1 MDSTQLENARY
12 RSESIIELA
21 KAMVKVQQALEPVI
35 KNADNPFT
43 KSKYATLSQI
53 MEGCRKALSDNGVW
67 VYQYNL
73 PSDPSVM
80 TLVTELIHAESG
92 QWVASPLAIA
102 VSKHDPQTIG
112 SLLTYMR
119 RYGLSVAVG
128 VVSEEDDDGN
138 AATGMD
144 QGKQKPRAAGKK
156 GSEKDITPPNQAE
169 RAPEQQPAIPDDQ
182 PDPAAP
188 DSSPYP
194 DYVVS
199 TVAALPRLDGVK
211 YTVEQSAKDNQF
223 YIKATGNVRPK
234 SAMLQAEGF
243 TEAKDLKLWWKKAET
258 PVSRAA

>member
-1 MDSTQLENARY
+1 METTQLENTKY
-12 RSESIIELA
+12 RSESIVELA
-21 KAMVKVQQALEPVI
+21 KAMVKVQQALAPVT

-92 QWVASPLAIA
+92 QWAASPLTIPI
-102 VSKHDPQTIG
+102 SKHDPQTIG

-119 RYGLSVAVG
+119 RYGLSAAVG
-128 VVSEEDDDGN
+128 VVTEEDDDGN
-138 AATGMD
+138 AASGTD
-144 QGKQKPRAAGKK
+144 QGKQKPRPAAKR
-156 GSEKDITPPNQAE
+156 GSEKDITPPKQADS
-169 RAPEQQPAIPDDQ
+169 APEQPGIPDEQADQ
-182 PDPAAP
+182 AGPE
-188 DSSPYP
+188 STPYP
-194 DYVVS
+194 GYVAAAL
-199 TVAALPRLDGVK
+199 AALPRLDGVR
-211 YTVEQSAKDNQF
+211 YIVEQSAKDNQF

-243 TEAKDLKLWWKKAET
+243 TEAKDLKLWWKKAEA
-258 PVSRAA
+258 PVSQAA

>member
-1 MDSTQLENARY
+1 MDSTQLENAQY
-12 RSESIIELA
+12 RSESIVDLA
-21 KAMVKVQQALEPVI
+21 KAMVKVQQALEPVA
-35 KNADNPFT
+35 KNADNLFT

-53 MEGCRKALSDNGVW
+53 MDGCRKALSDNGVW

-92 QWVASPLAIA
+92 QWVASPLAIP

-138 AATGMD
+138 AATGME
-144 QGKQKPRAAGKK
+144 QGKQRTRATGKK
-156 GSEKDITPPNQAE
+156 GSDKDITPPNQAN
-169 RAPEQQPAIPDDQ
+169 RAPQQPAIPDDQ
-182 PDPAAP
+182 ADPAEP
-188 DSSPYP
+188 GSPPYP
-194 DYVVS
+194 DYVTS
-199 TVAALPRLDGVK
+199 ALATLPRLDGVK
-211 YTVEQSAKDNQF
+211 YAVEQSAKDHQF
-223 YIKATGNVRPK
+223 YNKATGNVRPK

-243 TEAKDLKLWWKKAET
+243 TEAADRKLWWKKAET
-258 PVSRAA
+258 PVNRAA